1 MRVSGQVMSILALS
15 ILLLIA
21 AVSADETEKKEINVP
36 ELKAYRI
43 NPHPP
48 NIDGLMDDPIWKSE
62 GVEFARD
69 FIQRIPDEGQPATES
84 TLVAVVYDDEAIY
97 FAFWNYD
104 SEPDKIQ
111 KQLVRRDRYAE
122 SDWVAVRI
130 DPYHDHQTGYD
141 FTVSSAGVQRDI
153 SIYNDNWT
161 DNSWDAVWE
170 SGVQIHPWG
179 WSAEIKIPYH
189 CLRFPEKEEHTWG
202 IDFTRWINRNNE
214 GARWAFTP
222 RSEGGYVS
230 KFGHLSGLTN
240 IKPARHLEIMPFVVS
255 SAELK
260 PTTLGSDGKDSY
272 ANTGVDIKY
281 GLTSNLTL
289 DATFNP
295 DFGQVELDA
304 PVLNLSAFETYYSEK
319 RPFFIEGSSLFNTRF
334 NLFYS
339 RRIGR
344 SPRGG
349 VEHDSLL
356 YSTDRPDASS
366 IIGAAKITGKLAG
379 GTSLAFITAQTA
391 EEYEEFAIGYI
402 DTLGF
407 DSEGEPIEE
416 YIETSR
422 EKQTIEPTANY
433 SVLRL
438 KQDIFNNS
446 SVGIMLTNASQDK
459 RDPVNAGGFDW
470 NLKTNNNRW
479 GFNGQIVYNRSGE
492 LNSLGEEK
500 TGFGFS
506 GEFEKMSGKHFRGSI
521 YVRMLDP
528 YLNLNHLG
536 RSTTNALRSVGSWVQ
551 YRTDEP
557 WWIVKRS
564 WHNINSYFGWTYE
577 GLNYNKGGNY
587 NFNIEF
593 TNYWSLGA
601 GANVQAERYDPWE
614 LRGNGIWEWPNNPT
628 YSWWASL
635 HTDTRKKWSFTL
647 NPGSG
652 TDREGHWWANY
663 IGFDYRPASNIEVS
677 LGANVHKTV
686 GTTHWV
692 DNVEEVSMSGD
703 TVLTAVFGTRNQD
716 RFTPR
721 VTFSYVPSPKLSIQF
736 SAQTYITSVAHS
748 DFRYY
753 RGDNKYE
760 ALTNDQSVDSTEASL
775 YQSLSANNNYNYSA
789 INSTLLFRWEYM
801 PGSTLY
807 LVWTRSRPEV
817 DMNVNNL
824 DVSRDIKRLFSGKD
838 NNLFLIKASYW
849 WNI

>member
-1 MRVSGQVMSILALS
+1 MRVSRQVIGILALS
-15 ILLLIA
+15 TLLLIGTI
-21 AVSADETEKKEINVP
+21 SAGDAENEERIVP

-48 NIDGLMDDPIWKSE
+48 KIDGLLDDAVWQSR

-69 FIQRIPDEGQPATES
+69 FIQRIPDEGELASES

-122 SDWVAVRI
+122 TDWVAVRI

-141 FTVSSAGVQRDI
+141 FTVTSAGVQRDI
-153 SIYNDNWT
+153 SIYNDSWT
-161 DNSWDAVWE
+161 DNSWNSVWE
-170 SGVQIHPWG
+170 SSVQMQPWG
-179 WSAEIKIPYH
+179 WSAEVKIPYH

-222 RSEGGYVS
+222 VSEGGYVS

-240 IKPARHLEIMPFVVS
+240 IKPVRHLEIMPYVVS
-255 SAELK
+255 STEFK
-260 PTTLGSDGKDSY
+260 PSTLGNPNGKDFFG
-272 ANTGVDIKY
+272 NTGIDIKY

-289 DATFNP
+289 DATINP
-295 DFGQVELDA
+295 DFGQVELDR
-304 PVLNLSAFETYYSEK
+304 PVLNLSAFETYFPER
-319 RPFFIEGSSLFNTRF
+319 RPFFIEGSSLFDTQF
-334 NLFYS
+334 GLFYS

-344 SPRGG
+344 QPRGYA
-349 VEHDSLL
+349 EHDSLL

-366 IIGAAKITGKLAG
+366 IIGAAKITGKLSN
-379 GTSLAFITAQTA
+379 GTSLAFLTAQTA
-391 EEYEEFAIGYI
+391 EEQEEFAVGYI
-402 DTLGF
+402 DTIRY
-407 DSEGEPIEE
+407 DDNGEPIEK
-416 YIETSR
+416 YVETGR
-422 EKQTIEPTANY
+422 QKQTIEPTANY

-446 SVGIMLTNASQDK
+446 YVGVMFTNASQK
-459 RDPVNAGGFDW
+459 SRDPANAGGVDW
-470 NLKTNNNRW
+470 RLNANNNSW
-479 GFNGQIVYNRSGE
+479 GTNGQLVYSKIDGQ
-492 LNSLGEEK
+492 K
-500 TGFGFS
+500 TGFGFY
-506 GEFEKMSGKHFRGSI
+506 GEIKKLSGKHWLGAAYI
-521 YVRMLDP
+521 KIINP
-528 YLNLNHLG
+528 HLNLNHLG
-536 RSTTNALRSVGSWVQ
+536 RTTVNGLREGAMWIQ
-551 YRTDEP
+551 YRTDDP
-557 WWIVKRS
+557 WWIFRRT
-564 WHNINSYFGWTYE
+564 WNNFNMYMGWTYD
-577 GLNYNKGGNY
+577 GYNYKKGSNY
-587 NFNIEF
+587 NFQAEF
-593 TNYWSLGA
+593 TNYWSLG
-601 GANVQAERYDPWE
+601 GGFNIQADEYAPWE
-614 LRGNGIWEWPNNPT
+614 LRGNGIWEWPNNPI

-635 HTDTRKKWSFTL
+635 NTDSRKKLNFNI

-652 TDREGHWWANY
+652 GDREGHWWANY
-663 IGFDYRPASNIEVS
+663 IGFNYRPASNMEVS

-692 DNVEEVSMSGD
+692 ENVDETNASGE
-703 TVLTAVFGTRNQD
+703 TITTSIFGTRFQD
-716 RFTPR
+716 RFTPGF
-721 VTFSYVPSPKLSIQF
+721 TFSYVPSPKISIQF
-736 SAQTYITSVAHS
+736 SAQTLITSVSHS

-753 RGDNKYE
+753 RDGKNYE
-760 ALTNDQSVDSTEASL
+760 ALTDDPDVDSTEAVLYESL
-775 YQSLSANNNYNYSA
+775 NAGNNYNYSA
-789 INSTLLFRWEYM
+789 INSTLLLRWEYL

-824 DVSRDIKRLFSGKD
+824 DVSRDLKKLFSGND